1 MAFVSNS
8 VDRADGPPCVSLYL
22 PFRCARC
29 YRETVNT
36 ALSIGDIVEVT
47 TERLAY
53 GGDAVARHDGLA
65 VFIPLAAA
73 GERLRVRITER
84 KKNFARAAIDQ
95 VLEPSPSRREPP
107 CQYFGEC
114 GGCQLQHLTY
124 AAQLESK
131 TGFVRD
137 ALERIGR
144 IDWPHEI
151 KIRSAAE
158 FGYRGRA
165 QLRIDRKTGR
175 VGFNRAASNAVCDV
189 TSCPILAPEL
199 DEALRSLREVVSAA
213 FETDLSSSRFSH
225 VDIAAGESGVSFE
238 PSIEG
243 LPGGALRRVVQT
255 AVYTFTPSTFF
266 QANREMLEN
275 LIGEAIGQDSGEL
288 AIDLYAGVGLFTIQ
302 MARRFA
308 RVIGVEADAR
318 TAQLALDNMTAN
330 GLTNVEFHSSSVEP
344 WVKSFAQSKTER
356 PDLVLLDPPRTGAA
370 EAVAHIAALKPARI
384 SYVSC
389 DPATLA
395 RDLRTLIDNGYQLS
409 QVTAIDMFPQTY
421 HIETV
426 AALVRR

>member
-1 MAFVSNS
+1 LFQISSTVQTAL
-8 VDRADGPPCVSLYL
+8 CVSLYL
-22 PFRCARC
+22 PLRRARC

-36 ALSIGDIVEVT
+36 ALNVGDIVEVT

-73 GERLRVRITER
+73 GERLRVKITER

-95 VLEPSPSRREPP
+95 VLKPSPSRREPP

-151 KIRSAAE
+151 KIHSAAE
-158 FGYRGRA
+158 FGYRSRA
-165 QLRIDRKTGR
+165 QVKIDRRAGR

-189 TSCPILAPEL
+189 TSCPILVPEL
-199 DEALRSLREVVSAA
+199 DEALRSLWSALGHA
-213 FETDLSSSRFSH
+213 TDNDQSLPNRLQ
-225 VDIAAGESGVSFE
+225 VEMAAGESGVSFE
-238 PSIEG
+238 PALDG
-243 LPGGALRRVVQT
+243 LPGGALQRTVND
-255 AVYTFTPSTFF
+255 AIYTFSASTFF
-266 QANREMLEN
+266 QGNPTLLDELVNEAV
-275 LIGEAIGQDSGEL
+275 GETSGDL

-302 MARRFA
+302 LARRFS
-308 RVIGVEADAR
+308 RVIGVEADA
-318 TAQLALDNMTAN
+318 TAAEFARGNISAN
-330 GLTNVEFHSSSVEP
+330 QMTNVEFHNSPAEP
-344 WVKSFAQSKTER
+344 WLKGFFETQSPP
-356 PDLVLLDPPRTGAA
+356 PDLILLDPPRSGAA
-370 EAVAHIAALKPARI
+370 EAITHIVRLKPSRI
-384 SYVSC
+384 NYVSC
-389 DPATLA
+389 DPTTLA
-395 RDLRTLIDNGYQLS
+395 RDLRTLLDNGYQLS
-409 QVTAIDMFPQTY
+409 KIIAIDMFPQTY